1 MFGIPSLHAATGS
14 NIILDN
20 ESSIPKLKLNSVIV
34 SFIRYRR
41 RHSRKTHPSE
51 TYPRNTCP
59 IPTPML
65 PLNPRQRLPSQVK
78 SSQVTTRL
86 YLPPLVYLFH
96 MSPKIPAPLGIDC
109 SSKLALRAAAL
120 SLAGSRFIAEIFW
133 NISPDC

>member
-20 ESSIPKLKLNSVIV
+20 ESSNPKLKLNSVIV

-78 SSQVTTRL
+78 SSHNKTLLASPGVLVPHVAQDTCTFGNRLFLEARSAGSGSVIGGVT
-86 YLPPLVYLFH
+86 FH
-96 MSPKIPAPLGIDC
+96 CGDFLEH
-109 SSKLALRAAAL
+109 
-120 SLAGSRFIAEIFW
+120 LAGLLK
-133 NISPDC
+133 